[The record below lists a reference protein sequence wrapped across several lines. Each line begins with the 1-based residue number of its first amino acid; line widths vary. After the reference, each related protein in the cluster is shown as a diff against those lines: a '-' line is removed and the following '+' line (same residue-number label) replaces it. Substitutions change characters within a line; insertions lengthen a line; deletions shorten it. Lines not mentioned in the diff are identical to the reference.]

1 MDYPVKKF
9 SSVCLSLFLLISLA
23 PLAVAKESGDGSS
36 RIVNGADGDIA
47 NYAYQVGLVRSESA
61 HNELYPLDPWN
72 LSNGAFAEQYCA
84 GTAISQNWILTAAHC
99 FNSGSTL
106 DDFYVIGG
114 KSDLGAYRDEDLV
127 TPIQLIIHPDT
138 DYNSV
143 NDIALIKVDQ
153 LPTGTG
159 FVASYGSTDYD
170 VAEIE
175 AYVSGWGS
183 LQRDGSYPTI
193 LQAATTEITSK
204 EVCDRN
210 LQIFEPTEYDFN
222 SQICAGLV
230 LNEVLGLEAEIFTT
244 YADFRIARTLE
255 EDESD
260 EPYDEGLAT
269 RLDAFGFDEED
280 YVNPR
285 YYVDSCQGDSGGPLV
300 SSSGGNLIGVTSYGF
315 QCATP
320 IPGVYTRVSY
330 FKTWIDGY
338 VSPSSDEPDTIPQ
351 FDNPP
356 ATPGVSPEI
365 VTSLRT
371 QDVPKNAYLP
381 KLDSKSLKTLRSKY
395 GLTIRYNSEKGKV
408 VTLNLAKFGSN
419 DAALKVKRNK
429 PVQLVVGGFNQN
441 EVSEGWIGNKKDEW
455 MSLGQNKM
463 VDSTALFMRP
473 IVFTKKGK
481 FTISVTVK
489 PTEDRTDAKPNY
501 GPRTVRLVVN
511 VS

>member
-1 MDYPVKKF
+1 MKKF
-9 SSVCLSLFLLISLA
+9 LSVCLSLFLLISLA
-23 PLAVAKESGDGSS
+23 PLAVAKESGGGSS

-47 NYAYQVGLVRSESA
+47 NYAYQVGLVRSVGDFS
-61 HNELYPLDPWN
+61 D
-72 LSNGAFAEQYCA
+72 GAFEEQYCA

-99 FNSGSTL
+99 FNPDSNL

-114 KSDLGAYRDEDLV
+114 KSDLLEYRDEDLV
-127 TPIQLIIHPDT
+127 TPIQLIVHPDT
-138 DYNSV
+138 DYNAV
-143 NDIALIKVDQ
+143 NDMALIKVDQ

-159 FVASYGSTDYD
+159 FVASYGLTDND
-170 VAEIE
+170 VA
-175 AYVSGWGS
+175 ATAAKVSGWGT
-183 LQRDGSYPTI
+183 LQRDGSFPSI

-210 LQIFEPTEYDFN
+210 LEIFAPTDYDFN

-230 LNEVLGLEAEIFTT
+230 LSEPSSEAAEIFTT
-244 YADFRIARTLE
+244 YAQFRLDHTTL
-255 EDESD
+255 DES
-260 EPYDEGLAT
+260 EEIVYPYDEELAT
-269 RLDAFGFDEED
+269 YLDSLEFDTSIEGD
-280 YVNPR
+280 R

-300 SSSGGNLIGVTSYGF
+300 SSSGMNLIGVTSYGF

-419 DAALKVKRNK
+419 DAALQVKRNK

>member
-1 MDYPVKKF
+1 MKKF
-9 SSVCLSLFLLISLA
+9 LSVCLSLFLLISLA
-23 PLAVAKESGDGSS
+23 PLAAAKESGDGSS

-47 NYAYQVGLVRSESA
+47 NYAYQVGLVRS
-61 HNELYPLDPWN
+61 DGDFTD
-72 LSNGAFAEQYCA
+72 GAFAEQYCA
-84 GTAISQNWILTAAHC
+84 GTAINQNWILTAAHC
-99 FNSGSTL
+99 FNPDSINPVL
-106 DDFYVIGG
+106 NLEDFYVIGG
-114 KSDLGAYRDEDLV
+114 KNNLDNYLDEDLV

-159 FVASYGSTDYD
+159 FVASYGLTDYE
-170 VAEIE
+170 VAATE
-175 AYVSGWGS
+175 AKISGWGT
-183 LQRDGSYPTI
+183 LQRTGAFPFL
-193 LQAATTEITSK
+193 LQAATTAISSQ

-210 LQIFEPTEYDFN
+210 LEIYLSTEYNFN

-230 LNEVLGLEAEIFTT
+230 LSAESSETAEMFTDYT
-244 YADFRIARTLE
+244 AFRLARTLE

-260 EPYDEGLAT
+260 EPYTLELAT
-269 RLDAFGFDEED
+269 YLDSLEFDLPSETD
-280 YVNPR
+280 R
-285 YYVDSCQGDSGGPLV
+285 YYVDTCQGDSGGPLV

-338 VSPSSDEPDTIPQ
+338 VSPSSDESDTIPQ
-351 FDNPP
+351 YDNPP

-419 DAALKVKRNK
+419 DAALRVKRNK

-501 GPRTVRLVVN
+501 GPRTVRLVIN

>member
-9 SSVCLSLFLLISLA
+9 LSVCLSLFLLISLA

-47 NYAYQVGLVRSESA
+47 NYAYQVGLVRSGGADFS
-61 HNELYPLDPWN
+61 D
-72 LSNGAFAEQYCA
+72 GAFEEQFCA
-84 GTAISQNWILTAAHC
+84 GTAINQNWILTAAHC
-99 FNSGSTL
+99 FNPGSLDPILDL

-114 KSDLGAYRDEDLV
+114 KSDLLDYLDVDLV
-127 TPIQLIIHPDT
+127 TPIQLIVHPDT

-170 VAEIE
+170 VAGIE

-183 LQRDGSYPTI
+183 LQRYGSYPTI
-193 LQAATTEITSK
+193 LQSATTEITSQA
-204 EVCDRN
+204 VCDRN
-210 LQIFEPTEYDFN
+210 DVIYNSPDYDFN

-230 LNEVLGLEAEIFTT
+230 LSEASSDEAEIFTDYT
-244 YADFRIARTLE
+244 AFRLARTLE
-255 EDESD
+255 DDESD
-260 EPYDEGLAT
+260 EPYSLALAET
-269 RLDAFGFDEED
+269 LDAIGFDLPSETD
-280 YVNPR
+280 R

-419 DAALKVKRNK
+419 DAALRVKRNK

-473 IVFTKKGK
+473 IVFTKKGT